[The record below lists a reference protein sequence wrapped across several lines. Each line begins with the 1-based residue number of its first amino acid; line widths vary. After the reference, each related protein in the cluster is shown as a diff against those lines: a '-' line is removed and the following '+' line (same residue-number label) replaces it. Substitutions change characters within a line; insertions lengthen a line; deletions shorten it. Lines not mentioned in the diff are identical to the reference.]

1 MIDAKT
7 SLRSTLTG
15 SATLTALVPTTRIT
29 PAWLTNTTTL
39 PCVIYRIENQIRQP
53 PDYYDNVP
61 RSETA
66 LARIDIFQDANK
78 SPFAIES
85 AIDTA
90 MVAARWNLESR
101 TDVLDD
107 TGKVHVSMLYSQRLF
122 TQ

>member
-7 SLRSTLTG
+7 SLRATLTG
-15 SATLTALVPTTRIT
+15 SATLIALVPASRIK
-29 PAWLTNTTTL
+29 PDWLTDTTTL
-39 PCVIYRIENQIRQP
+39 PSVFYRIENQNRQD

-66 LARIDIFQDANK
+66 FARIDIFQESNK

-90 MVAARWNLESR
+90 MVGARWNLESR
-101 TDVLDD
+101 ADVLDD

-122 TQ
+122 TT